1 VIPRLRPALAALTL
15 CLALVGCSSN
25 DASST
30 SPAAASGSAPST
42 ASGTSAADY
51 AKGLCTALTSWAQDV
66 QTSGTSFDPSG
77 TDLETI
83 KQQWLDFLD
92 GVIATTDSML
102 TEIQNLGTPDVPGA
116 EDAINQLTTAFQG
129 MRDSFQ
135 SLRDQS
141 ADLPTS
147 NRSEFTTKFQT
158 LVSDFQTN
166 ISNLGQA
173 FSNISN
179 DDLDKA
185 FQDEPACSSVAGS

>member
-1 VIPRLRPALAALTL
+1 V
-15 CLALVGCSSN
+15 
-25 DASST
+25 
-30 SPAAASGSAPST
+30 
-42 ASGTSAADY
+42 SAADY
-51 AKGLCTALTSWAQDV
+51 AKGLCAALTSWAQDV
-66 QTSGTSFDPSG
+66 QTSGTNFDPSG

-129 MRDSFQ
+129 MRDSFH

-147 NRSEFTTKFQT
+147 NRSEFTTRFQT

-179 DDLDKA
+179 DELDKA